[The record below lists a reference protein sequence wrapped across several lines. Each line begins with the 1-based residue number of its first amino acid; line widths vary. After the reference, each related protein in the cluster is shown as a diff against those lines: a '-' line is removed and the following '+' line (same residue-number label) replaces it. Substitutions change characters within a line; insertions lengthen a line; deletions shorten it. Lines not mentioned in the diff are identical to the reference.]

1 MLCLA
6 GMAGA
11 DPWTSWHG
19 TAYANQNVNIP
30 TGFSFT
36 AAGTIQAKHLLST
49 DDAQI
54 HDYLN
59 LARLKANTSIYSAGT
74 LNSGG
79 TATLNAAKVNGT
91 TYSVG
96 ALTTN
101 ALFTGANAKINGTTY
116 SVGAMT
122 GNGQITGA
130 NIKSNATIYAVTAL
144 TSGGLGTFANAKING
159 TTYSAGALTG
169 NGQITGA
176 NIKSNATIYAATTL
190 NSGGFATLDGV
201 KSNSS
206 IYAATTLNS
215 AGTATLNAAK
225 VNGTTYSV
233 GAVSSDAL
241 ITGANVKSNAT
252 MYAATTLNSGGAAT
266 LNSLVV
272 NTTAKVNGATHSVGA
287 VSSDALITGAN
298 VKSKATM
305 YAVTTLNSGGT
316 ATLNAVVSNTTVSA
330 AADGIRANNTI
341 LPGEMVVNWPI
352 TKAAITSGDINST
365 MFIADDAWNIT
376 SIEEVHSAAETTA
389 TTMNINVMKTTG
401 TNTLAQG
408 INVTTATINLKGGA
422 NTVQTMTLN
431 SSYLSLAD
439 GDRLGILCNMTGVN
453 DAGEFRGGVIT
464 IHMKRVGN
472 HS

>member
-11 DPWTSWHG
+11 DPWTSWRG

-36 AAGTIQAKHLLST
+36 AVGTIQAEHLLST

-54 HDYLN
+54 YDYLN

-233 GAVSSDAL
+233 GAVSSDGQV
-241 ITGANVKSNAT
+241 TGANVKSNAS
-252 MYAATTLNSGGAAT
+252 MYAVTTLNSGGHAT
-266 LNSLVV
+266 LNS
-272 NTTAKVNGATHSVGA
+272 
-287 VSSDALITGAN
+287 
-298 VKSKATM
+298 VKSNSTV

-376 SIEEVHSAAETTA
+376 SIEEVHSAAEATA

-431 SSYLSLAD
+431 SSYLSLAN
-439 GDRLGILCNMTGVN
+439 GDRLGILCNMTVVA
-453 DAGEFRGGVIT
+453 DAAQFRGGVIT
-464 IHMKRVGN
+464 IHMKRV
-472 HS
+472 